1 MDLQQLE
8 SFVRVAELGS
18 LTRAAL
24 VAGVSQPT
32 LSRHIR
38 LLELELKSHLLVR
51 TRRGVE
57 LTESGK
63 CLLSYGN
70 AILKL
75 TRQARADIQA
85 LREQPTGRLT
95 VGLPPRIAHVLTP
108 ELVKQFRKRYPE
120 ASISVSE
127 GLSVALREDL
137 ILGKIEIALL
147 FDPPPSPRLEYRSLY
162 REDMVLCG
170 RPKPAFPL
178 PARLAAR
185 ELERYPVLVPS
196 IPNAVRNVIEAGC
209 RPHGIKLNVVAEVDA
224 VHTLLKLALSGQ
236 GYAIV
241 PRSAAPIAST
251 VEGGPFRI
259 STIGSPRM
267 RNNLVLATARERP
280 LSQLAQGT
288 VELLVAQDIG
298 RLLDAGRRINGYA
311 RRLADA
317 ARAGLVGH
325 HVAELFRFE
334 DGQPRVVDGG
344 GMIAGT
350 AATLQQYQAL
360 GLRHRRRGIR
370 GDAPCQRHRGRDAVR
385 HDLVHQTDAQRF
397 ARFDQPGRQHQVQR
411 ARLAHQ
417 PWQGDRA
424 DTREHAVLDFGE
436 SQLAGLGGDT
446 EIGVDG
452 QGQAHAYGEAVQR
465 RHHRLVQL
473 HAYAGNGVHQRPRV
487 HHGAG
492 RLHLL
497 DVRARAEGLLARPA
511 QHQHRH
517 GRILRR
523 VAPDAAQL
531 PLGGHVQRV
540 HALRAVDDD
549 LVDAAFERT
558 IVDTHAGLFR

>member
-51 TRRGVE
+51 TGRGVE

-241 PRSAAPIAST
+241 PRSAAPIASI

-288 VELLVAQDIG
+288 VELLAAQDIG
-298 RLLDAGRRINGYA
+298 RLLDAGRRM
-311 RRLADA
+311 
-317 ARAGLVGH
+317 
-325 HVAELFRFE
+325 
-334 DGQPRVVDGG
+334 DG
-344 GMIAGT
+344 
-350 AATLQQYQAL
+350 
-360 GLRHRRRGIR
+360 
-370 GDAPCQRHRGRDAVR
+370 
-385 HDLVHQTDAQRF
+385 
-397 ARFDQPGRQHQVQR
+397 
-411 ARLAHQ
+411 
-417 PWQGDRA
+417 
-424 DTREHAVLDFGE
+424 
-436 SQLAGLGGDT
+436 
-446 EIGVDG
+446 
-452 QGQAHAYGEAVQR
+452 
-465 RHHRLVQL
+465 
-473 HAYAGNGVHQRPRV
+473 
-487 HHGAG
+487 
-492 RLHLL
+492 
-497 DVRARAEGLLARPA
+497 
-511 QHQHRH
+511 
-517 GRILRR
+517 
-523 VAPDAAQL
+523 
-531 PLGGHVQRV
+531 
-540 HALRAVDDD
+540 
-549 LVDAAFERT
+549 
-558 IVDTHAGLFR
+558 